1 MNHALDAAPT
11 LVLLP
16 GLDGTGR
23 LFEPLLAELPEG
35 VRTVVI
41 EYPADELLS
50 IAEHVQFV
58 VERLPAGRVVL
69 LAESFSGLVA
79 LELLARCARP
89 IDGVVFCA
97 AFGEPP
103 RPWLLRLSRLVPR
116 VGAFLRA
123 APTFLLKRYCVG
135 RRADAQLLTLLR
147 TTFAGLSS
155 RVLTHRLRLVATARP
170 IVVPPVEIPCLY
182 LQATGD
188 RLVPPGAANWFA
200 RRFTQLRLERVAGP
214 HFLLQTQPR
223 ACVERVVAMLDSVG
237 PVMDSAVD

>member
-1 MNHALDAAPT
+1 MNHAIDAAPT

-23 LFEPLLAELPEG
+23 LFEPLLAALPCG

-41 EYPADELLS
+41 EYPVDELLS
-50 IAEHVQFV
+50 IAEHVEFV
-58 VERLPAGRVVL
+58 VQRLPAGRVVL

-79 LELLARCARP
+79 LELLVRCARP

-116 VGAFLRA
+116 VGVFLRS
-123 APTFLLKRYCVG
+123 APSFLLKHYCVG
-135 RRADAQLLTLLR
+135 RRADAKLLTLLR

-155 RVLTHRLRLVATARP
+155 RVWTHRLRLVATARP
-170 IVVPPVEIPCLY
+170 VVTQPFDVPCTY

-188 RLVPPGAANWFA
+188 RLVPPVAANWFA
-200 RRFTQLRLERVAGP
+200 GRFPQLRLDRVAGP

-223 ACVERVVAMLDSVG
+223 ACVERVVAMLGAVG
-237 PVMDSAVD
+237 PVVDSAVD